1 MHNLASL
8 RENYNST
15 LKLDLY
21 IYAVLVGPDWWYSR
35 SPITNMLALS
45 TSDCQ
50 KYLNLNVS
58 SKDVFF
64 HEYPEYDFSFQ
75 VFIIFLTKFLIHLL
89 SPTP

>member
-64 HEYPEYDFSFQ
+64 MN
-75 VFIIFLTKFLIHLL
+75 ILNMTFLFRYL
-89 SPTP
+89 